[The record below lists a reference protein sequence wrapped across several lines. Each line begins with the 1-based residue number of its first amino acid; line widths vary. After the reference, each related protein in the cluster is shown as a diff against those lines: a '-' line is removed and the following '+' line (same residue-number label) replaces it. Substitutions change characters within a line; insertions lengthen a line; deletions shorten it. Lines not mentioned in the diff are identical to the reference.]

1 MCVLAKPAP
10 ASIHTAPPPMPYN
23 STQLPESCNEYH
35 GLSTNLHKWMDC
47 LGHLFKKHCNR
58 KNIVTIVVALL
69 KFCAIFDCVS
79 LKAEVWTYPDLSG
92 WSKRLKSRIGYL
104 AFQFGQVVTTTV
116 YSVEPH
122 KRKQPTKPAHPQ
134 HTYTLSPQMLRADCT
149 SRAFSIYH
157 GFNNIIFAYVALSE
171 NSVLADR
178 PFKIAMKC
186 YEF

>member
-1 MCVLAKPAP
+1 MCVLAEPAP

-79 LKAEVWTYPDLSG
+79 LKVKVWTYPDLSG
-92 WSKRLKSRIGYL
+92 WSKRLKSRCCCRSTSHLQRLLSLHPNAFIFHLSISIGYL

-134 HTYTLSPQMLRADCT
+134 HTYTLSPQMLRADCVSLSL
-149 SRAFSIYH
+149 SR
-157 GFNNIIFAYVALSE
+157 N
-171 NSVLADR
+171 
-178 PFKIAMKC
+178 K
-186 YEF
+186 